1 MKKIF
6 IYDRREKVAEIN
18 EEQACLAIA
27 LKYDNDFYK
36 ILEQIVKWNGE
47 LHITSEE
54 IIKYTKDIEE
64 KYVVLFSNNYPK
76 YFRESTEPPFALFYE
91 GNLDLFNYN
100 GATFENPLDSDKEFY
115 LAVSKGGGRE
125 VDWCIAV
132 THEEDLLPV
141 INKFLS
147 DFEGELDF
155 KKYENKDELS
165 LS

>member
-1 MKKIF
+1 MTNKK
-6 IYDRREKVAEIN
+6 

-36 ILEQIVKWNGE
+36 IMEQIVKWNGE

-54 IIKYTKDIEE
+54 ILKYTKDVEE
-64 KYVVLFSNNYPK
+64 KYVVLFSDNYPK
-76 YFRESTEPPFALFYE
+76 YFRESDEPPFALFYE
-91 GNLDLFNYN
+91 GNLDLFNCN
-100 GATFENPLDSDKEFY
+100 GVTFENPLDSDKEFY
-115 LAVSKGGGRE
+115 LAVSQDGKKE
-125 VDWCIAV
+125 TDWCIAV

-155 KKYENKDELS
+155 KKYANKDELS